1 MNRFLEIGPGRG
13 DFLFHL
19 AEENPLAT
27 IVGVEVKPGRCEK
40 LAVRREKRGL
50 KNVELVCMEAQ
61 AFLPQCASG
70 EFARIFVLFSDPWP
84 KRRHAKNRLF
94 QGKFVAELL
103 RILEPGGRVYVA
115 HDDPR
120 YVAQIRDVFRAFAT
134 SFVHKDDG
142 IEFETFYADKWKK
155 EGRLIW
161 SFSYEKIAGD
171 RDNILG
177 GPCVHPTLEDDRD
190 FSQSAAGS

>member
-1 MNRFLEIGPGRG
+1 MLKFLEIGPGRG

-27 IVGVEVKPGRCEK
+27 VVGVEVKPGRCEK

-50 KNVELVCMEAQ
+50 TNVQLVGMDAKI
-61 AFLPQCASG
+61 FLPQCAED
-70 EFARIFVLFSDPWP
+70 EFDHIFILFSDPWP
-84 KRRHAKNRLF
+84 KNRHAKNRLF
-94 QGKFVAELL
+94 QEKFVAEIL
-103 RILEPGGRVYVA
+103 RVLKPGGRVYVA

-120 YVAQIRDVFRAFAT
+120 YIAQIREVFRVFAT

-142 IEFETFYADKWKK
+142 VEFTTFYADKWKK

-161 SFSYEKIAGD
+161 SFSYEKID
-171 RDNILG
+171 SKNREEIG
-177 GPCVHPTLEDDRD
+177 GPCVRIPIEEPGDLP
-190 FSQSAAGS
+190 QSAAGS